1 MQCYLMPEYNGAEQD
16 YYYFYKKEVDEW
28 KMQKLL

>member
-1 MQCYLMPEYNGAEQD
+1 MLDSAGTSQNCYTI
-16 YYYFYKKEVDEW
+16 FTKKEVDEW